1 MTFFVDKEIEL
12 EPVAQ
17 QILAK
22 CNSQRVF
29 TFSGNLGSGKTTFIK
44 YLCKVL
50 GVEEQVT
57 SPTFAL
63 VNEYQG
69 ANKLKIY
76 HFDFYRIKNIQE
88 AYDMGYEEYFYSGKY
103 CFIEWP
109 ELIKELVPNDA
120 INIYI
125 EVENGKR
132 KIKY

>member
-1 MTFFVDKEIEL
+1 VTFFVDKEIEL

>member
-1 MTFFVDKEIEL
+1 VTFFVDKEIEL
-12 EPVAQ
+12 EPIAQ